1 MQFGPD
7 IPLPVFL
14 MEIAQCEREGKMH
27 DMCGVHYEGL
37 TG

>member
-27 DMCGVHYEGL
+27 DMCGVH
-37 TG
+37 TTRD